1 MKTLSAWAWGSTDYI
16 WYNLREIGPD
26 DSERGFGLVT
36 VDYHPRA
43 TFADFSTESTWLQR
57 PRQ

>member
-1 MKTLSAWAWGSTDYI
+1 MKILSAWAWGSTDYI

-43 TFADFSTESTWLQR
+43 TFGDFSTEST
-57 PRQ
+57 

>member
-43 TFADFSTESTWLQR
+43 TFADFSTEST
-57 PRQ
+57 